1 MECSPRRDTVAI
13 TDLSAYRGNLRKI
26 IRYVGPAVRVMAV
39 VKGNAYGHGMVEC
52 ARTALDAGCAMLGV
66 AYALEGVQL
75 REAGITAPILALA
88 CESPDCAEYLAGHDL
103 TVGLPSFAVL
113 RELRKVLAASPASC
127 RVHIK
132 VDTGMG
138 RIGVHPREAE
148 TLLREALETPG
159 LVVEGIFS
167 HLPSADEDRDE
178 ETRGQIRFFR
188 GLLDDLAA
196 KGLRPPLAH
205 LCSSAG
211 TLKFPEGHLDM
222 VRPGI
227 MTYGLLPYP
236 GSGEKLTL
244 DPVLSWKSR
253 VALVKE
259 VPSGFAVSYGGT
271 FVTRR
276 PSRLA
281 TVPVGYTDG
290 YRRFLSNRGT
300 ALINGVP
307 VPVAGRI
314 CMDQTIF
321 DVTGAGD
328 VRPGDTVT
336 LIGRDGAARVTAEDL
351 AEIGG
356 TITHEIITGISSR
369 VSRTVIPPA

>member
-1 MECSPRRDTVAI
+1 MKCDSLRDTIAI
-13 TDLSAYRGNLRKI
+13 TDLSAYRDNLRKI

-39 VKGNAYGHGMVEC
+39 VKGNAYGHGMTDC
-52 ARTALDAGCAMLGV
+52 ARTALDAGCSMLGV
-66 AYALEGVQL
+66 AYAVEGMKL
-75 REAGITAPILALA
+75 RDTGITAPILALS
-88 CESPDCAEYLAGHDL
+88 CESPDCAEYLIENHL
-103 TVGLPSFAVL
+103 TVALPSFAVL
-113 RELRKVLAASPASC
+113 REVRKVLKSASVPC
-127 RVHIK
+127 RAHIK

-148 TLLREALETPG
+148 ALLREALDTPG
-159 LVVEGIFS
+159 IVVEGIFT
-167 HLPSADEDRDE
+167 HFPVADEDRDD
-178 ETRGQIRFFR
+178 ETLGQIRLFR
-188 GLLDDLAA
+188 ALLDDLTA
-196 KGLRPPLAH
+196 KGLRPPIAH
-205 LCSSAG
+205 MCNSAG
-211 TLKFPEGHLDM
+211 TIKFPEAYLDM

-236 GSGEKLTL
+236 GSEEKLSL
-244 DPVLSWKSR
+244 APVLSWKSR

-271 FVTRR
+271 FVTKR

-290 YRRFLSNRGT
+290 YRRFLSNRGK
-300 ALINGVP
+300 AIIKGVMVP
-307 VPVAGRI
+307 VTGRI

-321 DVTGAGD
+321 DVTDAGD

-336 LIGRDGAARVTAEDL
+336 LIGYDGPSRVSAEDI